1 MNLKELKKNANQQ
14 NVELQIGKNGLTST
28 MLDEIG
34 RRLQQHPLVKIR
46 LLNSCTLDTKD
57 VAKQVMEK
65 FSTTEV
71 ESKGF
76 TITFLGKSKNKQ
88 H

>member
-14 NVELQIGKNGLTST
+14 NVELQIGKNGLTPT

-46 LLNSCTLDTKD
+46 LLKSCDLDTED
-57 VAKQVMEK
+57 VAKQAIEK
-65 FSTTEV
+65 FQTTV
-71 ESKGF
+71 IESKGY